1 MFVACSTNVGEGLVN
16 LIMCNDV
23 PAEEQHIPSVQPRLS
38 GVECSVVPWS
48 MFVIGSALT
57 YMQCFLR

>member
-1 MFVACSTNVGEGLVN
+1 
-16 LIMCNDV
+16 MCNDV

-48 MFVIGSALT
+48 RFVIGSALT
-57 YMQCFLR
+57 YIQFSTASDNCWGEKAWVRG